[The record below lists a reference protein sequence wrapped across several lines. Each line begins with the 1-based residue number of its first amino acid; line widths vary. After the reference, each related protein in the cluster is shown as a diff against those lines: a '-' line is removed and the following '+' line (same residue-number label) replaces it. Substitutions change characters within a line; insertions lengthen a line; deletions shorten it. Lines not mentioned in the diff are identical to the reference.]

1 MERSL
6 QPNPRLWLRAV
17 LFAVLLTPLLLS
29 SVGWFQK
36 LFVVAM
42 LALMVGTFRRSWI
55 RGDKFRTGMVVMF
68 YPMRMRQWKL
78 ERFVVIEI
86 ELENRLHFL
95 WVLATGPMLWLVCR
109 ISDFLFPWI
118 GGEFTL
124 WLRTAKGKRVLAW
137 QGNSEDHFETNLELL
152 QNATGAEIQRKG
164 R

>member
-6 QPNPRLWLRAV
+6 KPIPRLWLRTV

-78 ERFVVIEI
+78 ERFVAIEI
-86 ELENRLHFL
+86 EIDDRLSFL
-95 WVLATGPMLWLVCR
+95 WILVTGPMFWLLWR

-124 WLRTAKGKRVLAW
+124 RLRTAKGKRVLVW

-152 QNATGAEIQRKG
+152 KTATGAEIQRKG
-164 R
+164 C